1 MNEFWDSRYS
11 EKGYAYGTEPNEF
24 FRQELGRLSKGKILF
39 PAEGEGRN
47 AVYAARK
54 GFDVYAFD
62 FSNEGKKK
70 ALNLANQYGVDIRY
84 QVDTFDSALFP
95 DEYFDVIV
103 LVFAHMPPHKRQQW
117 HRKVAGLLKP
127 GGTLILEGFSKDQL
141 QFGSGGPPTIEMLF
155 STDELRK
162 DFTDLQV
169 VSLDKKIVQL
179 NEGPYHQ
186 GDASVIR
193 GVFRK

>member
-1 MNEFWDSRYS
+1 
-11 EKGYAYGTEPNEF
+11 
-24 FRQELGRLSKGKILF
+24 
-39 PAEGEGRN
+39 
-47 AVYAARK
+47 
-54 GFDVYAFD
+54 
-62 FSNEGKKK
+62 
-70 ALNLANQYGVDIRY
+70 
-84 QVDTFDSALFP
+84 
-95 DEYFDVIV
+95 
-103 LVFAHMPPHKRQQW
+103 MPPHKRQQW
-117 HRKVAGLLKP
+117 HRKVAGFLKP

>member
-117 HRKVAGLLKP
+117 HRKVAGFLKP